1 MQDYHPVPLIF
12 FILAVILTVVQSSSL
27 IVRSIER
34 RKINPLNINTGR
46 APNPYNEPGFSAG
59 VVHDPKR
66 LPAEIGGIVAAYGIS
81 LVLVA
86 IILLSLSRKRRQH
99 LRGDIEGPVAQSP
112 ADLYSQDYAHN
123 EFARLSRVPV
133 SGLRSARALS
143 FSYPPPIQTEFNE
156 TRPYIYASPTFS
168 AKIPGVDP
176 SVDQRVVRADRKMA
190 QNQLEEMYKHV
201 MEHEEAKQK
210 GIVIDAPTV
219 PGHDH
224 RVDYST
230 VSKKGKKKPALLE
243 LEPFRE
249 EKTQSKA
256 SFFFSAIRSPRKKSI
271 KGLSISAPIM
281 TPQSSTFPRQE
292 NQEMS
297 PIAPRLYAPSRPPPS
312 PANRLTSFGVSTV
325 VRSRAPPTAN
335 ISPESVMSIDER
347 IKFHLGPPD
356 NCTHSYSSP
365 TPMEIDPTSAI
376 SDHSQRPLVGISLPA
391 SPKSGARSPSLPSS
405 PSAGTNFPRSNHA
418 SAVRAGG
425 TLPLRA
431 YEPPPSSPS
440 VCSNATKQTVFQ
452 RTGPLSPTTG
462 QGCRTAG
469 TVPYS
474 PYQPF
479 TPCIPVTPSL
489 VTKEERKRLK
499 RMAPRTPTVQMVQNA
514 DDVW

>member
-156 TRPYIYASPTFS
+156 TRPYIYPSPTFS

-210 GIVIDAPTV
+210 GIVIDAPTGREYQNQQLHKTSIV
-219 PGHDH
+219 YKQPQEDIWQQYKWWKSADA
-224 RVDYST
+224 RRQSRQCSCPTALDSIWLLVDA
-230 VSKKGKKKPALLE
+230 P
-243 LEPFRE
+243 
-249 EKTQSKA
+249 
-256 SFFFSAIRSPRKKSI
+256 SP
-271 KGLSISAPIM
+271 LSI
-281 TPQSSTFPRQE
+281 
-292 NQEMS
+292 
-297 PIAPRLYAPSRPPPS
+297 
-312 PANRLTSFGVSTV
+312 V
-325 VRSRAPPTAN
+325 
-335 ISPESVMSIDER
+335 
-347 IKFHLGPPD
+347 
-356 NCTHSYSSP
+356 
-365 TPMEIDPTSAI
+365 
-376 SDHSQRPLVGISLPA
+376 
-391 SPKSGARSPSLPSS
+391 AR
-405 PSAGTNFPRSNHA
+405 
-418 SAVRAGG
+418 
-425 TLPLRA
+425 
-431 YEPPPSSPS
+431 
-440 VCSNATKQTVFQ
+440 
-452 RTGPLSPTTG
+452 
-462 QGCRTAG
+462 
-469 TVPYS
+469 
-474 PYQPF
+474 
-479 TPCIPVTPSL
+479 
-489 VTKEERKRLK
+489 
-499 RMAPRTPTVQMVQNA
+499 
-514 DDVW
+514 